1 MHSRAEEKKKKERKE
16 GAGERK
22 KKKKE
27 KNKKKKRKKGAP
39 LRLLSKSPGSGGVA
53 GKENITPPTLRS
65 LARCAALST

>member
-22 KKKKE
+22 KKKE
-27 KNKKKKRKKGAP
+27 KKKKKKRKKGAP